1 MLNFGTSAFLKLV
14 CLNDRPQRTE
24 LRNRLRSSGGGYDF
38 HRSLRLLI
46 ERHLVG
52 GHSIA
57 SLAGSIDQIAR
68 EPERKSVRI
77 GLDHLGDWRTRH
89 PGEIL
94 AYDAVSYESP
104 GGLFKVTYT
113 PDFGMR
119 VDGQGVAVHVWNTAR
134 LQILREMTY
143 AVLSLFKPAYE
154 GVGDAPDDLA
164 VLSLP
169 DSELYRL
176 SEAGAYASVGASLV
190 ARVETTVREV
200 IDELDLPDGDEHPP
214 TPQP

>member
-24 LRNRLRSSGGGYDF
+24 LRNRVASSSGGYDF
-38 HRSLRLLI
+38 HRSLRLHI

-57 SLAGSIDQIAR
+57 SLAASIGQIAR
-68 EPERKSVRI
+68 EPERNSVRV
-77 GLDHLGDWRTRH
+77 GLDQLGNWRVSH

-94 AYDAVSYESP
+94 AYAAVSYESP
-104 GGLFKVTYT
+104 SGLFKVTYT
-113 PDFGMR
+113 PDFGVRM
-119 VDGQGVAVHVWNTAR
+119 DGQGVAVHVWNTAR
-134 LQILREMTY
+134 PPLLPGMTY
-143 AVLSLFKPAYE
+143 AVLSLFAPAYV
-154 GVGDAPDDLA
+154 GMGDAPNDLA

-190 ARVETTVREV
+190 SRLETTLREV

-214 TPQP
+214 APQP